1 MVRQPD
7 GTWMV
12 LDDPALA
19 PLTKSQKNN
28 RRRKMKKQAERAER
42 EAEARLNECLRGQE
56 RRRQDYATVGRS

>member
-1 MVRQPD
+1 MIRQPD

-42 EAEARLNECLRGQE
+42 EAEARLNERLRE
-56 RRRQDYATVGRS
+56 

>member
-1 MVRQPD
+1 
-7 GTWMV
+7 MV

-42 EAEARLNECLRGQE
+42 EAEARLNECLRGQ
-56 RRRQDYATVGRS
+56 